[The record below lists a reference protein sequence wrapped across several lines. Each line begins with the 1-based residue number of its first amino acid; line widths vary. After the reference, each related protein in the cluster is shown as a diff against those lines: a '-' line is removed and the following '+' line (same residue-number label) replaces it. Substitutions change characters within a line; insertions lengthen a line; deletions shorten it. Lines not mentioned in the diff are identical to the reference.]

1 MNENTRDLF
10 GGNLPETIDFDFAVV
25 TGAKG
30 FIGSRLVR
38 TLRDVYDVRVLAV
51 DTRFKDYRRFAEENM
66 LTEMA
71 ADASNGF
78 GINAIRD
85 EFRFLDDM
93 DGMEEIK
100 RAAVFHLAAHTSN
113 DPVLP
118 EASMRLNA
126 WAPAA
131 LYRRFSDFSSVSFV
145 FASSFGVYG
154 KCLVGSAAREDQRWA
169 LTPITDYGRSKLM
182 AENCLEAESFANP
195 DGPPITA
202 LRLSNVV
209 GIGKLFPG
217 GRTEDPGAG
226 IFRALIDVLA
236 GKSPKLVLPPPV
248 FGTSKGYPYRD
259 FVHVSDV
266 VSAMI
271 RATAFRGGYRTVN
284 VCTGI
289 GRSISDVAELA
300 GVEFTSDGKYDGRFN
315 AAYSRGCSQFAYN
328 ELGRWT
334 ADTSFNHAINEIVG
348 EMKLRNAL
356 A

>member
-1 MNENTRDLF
+1 MDKNTRDLF
-10 GGNLPETIDFDFAVV
+10 GESLPETINFDFAVV

-51 DTRFKDYRRFAEENM
+51 DTRFRDYRRFAEKNM
-66 LTEMA
+66 LIEMG
-71 ADASNGF
+71 ADVSNRHSIDAVRNEVEFQSSTNGQ
-78 GINAIRD
+78 IN
-85 EFRFLDDM
+85 
-93 DGMEEIK
+93 

-131 LYRRFSDFSSVSFV
+131 LYRRFSDFSSVRFV

-226 IFRALIDVLA
+226 IFKALIDVLA

-259 FVHVSDV
+259 FIHVSDV

-271 RATAFRGGYRTVN
+271 RATAFRGGYRAVN

-300 GVEFTSDGKYDGRFN
+300 GVEFTSDGMYDGRFN
-315 AAYSRGCSQFAYN
+315 AAYSRGCSQFARS

-334 ADTSFNHAINEIVG
+334 ADTSFKHAINEIVE